1 MFVVHEVQDFQVNYA
16 LNLLLIIK
24 SASSDDRI
32 GKTYSPVLKLAREAS
47 TDEEIPINNRN

>member
-32 GKTYSPVLKLAREAS
+32 GKACSPVLELAGQAS
-47 TDEEIPINNRN
+47 TEAKNRP